1 MIKAG
6 SRGFLSCH
14 HGIRVV
20 AAVLIA
26 LVFGVVCFMVW
37 HHLREDV
44 LPQVGVVEARL
55 VAPKRLEL
63 LVDTCHPPQVSLW
76 ESDVELRVEAM
87 SASPSSQDGVAC
99 QFSVEIDLL
108 KPLGER
114 AVVDEHTGQA
124 VNVTTA
130 R

>member
-6 SRGFLSCH
+6 SRGFLSSH
-14 HGIRVV
+14 HGLRVV

-37 HHLREDV
+37 HYLREDV

-55 VAPKRLEL
+55 VGPERLEV

-76 ESDVELRVEAM
+76 KSEVEVRVEAM
-87 SASPSSQDGVAC
+87 AASPSSQGGVDC
-99 QFSVEIDLL
+99 QFSVEFDLL

-114 AVVDEHTGQA
+114 AIVDEHTGQA

>member
-6 SRGFLSCH
+6 AIGFLSSH
-14 HGIRVV
+14 HGLRVV

-37 HHLREDV
+37 HYLMGDV

-55 VAPKRLEL
+55 VGPKRLEL

-76 ESDVELRVEAM
+76 ESEVEVRVEAM
-87 SASPSSQDGVAC
+87 AASPSSQGGVEC
-99 QFSVEIDLL
+99 RFSVEFDLL
-108 KPLGER
+108 RPLGER
-114 AVVDEHTGQA
+114 AIVDEHTGQA